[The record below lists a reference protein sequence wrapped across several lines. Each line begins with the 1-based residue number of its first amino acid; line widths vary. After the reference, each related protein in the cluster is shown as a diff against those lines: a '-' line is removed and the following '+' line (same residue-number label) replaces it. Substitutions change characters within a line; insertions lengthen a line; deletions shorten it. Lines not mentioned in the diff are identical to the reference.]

1 MKAFFTLLSKIEK
14 DQFSPFYLLA
24 GTEGYFID
32 AITDALISKLVK
44 EESKDFDC
52 TYFYG
57 KEIVPSDVIETAKRY
72 PMIAKYNVVIIKE
85 AQFIRKELLDELISY
100 LENPMPHSIVILNY
114 KNKVFNKTRKFYKAA
129 LKIGE
134 VLLVKPLYD
143 NQIVPW
149 ITNQADQLNLSIDP
163 KAAVILSQFIGADL
177 STLNNELIKLK
188 LVVNDG
194 EIITD
199 EHIES
204 HVGISKEFNNFEF
217 QKAIGLGQFSKAFQ
231 IIQYF
236 YRNPKNNPLSL
247 TLSTIYSYFQK
258 LLILKGLK
266 NQSNVAS
273 IIAVNPY
280 FINDY
285 KAAANRLTMRQI
297 TIGLKYI
304 LEADLK
310 SKGIEGVNND
320 PKSILEEIQSM
331 VDKNFKEITLL
342 GQNVDSFLWFGG
354 GLKKDFKKASE
365 IAQATAVGFS
375 ELLDICATKFP
386 KTR

>member
-1 MKAFFTLLSKIEK
+1 MKEFFTLLSKIEK
-14 DQFSPFYLLA
+14 NQFSPFYLLA

-32 AITDALISKLVK
+32 AITDALISRLVK
-44 EESKDFDC
+44 EDSKDFDC

-57 KEIVPSDVIETAKRY
+57 KEIVPSDIIETAKRY

-143 NQIVPW
+143 NQLVPW
-149 ITNQADQLNLSIDP
+149 VTNQADQLNLSIDP
-163 KAAVILSQFIGADL
+163 KAAVMLSQFIGADL

-194 EIITD
+194 EVITD

-236 YRNPKNNPLSL
+236 YRNPKNQ
-247 TLSTIYSYFQK
+247 STYINTFD
-258 LLILKGLK
+258 
-266 NQSNVAS
+266 
-273 IIAVNPY
+273 IA
-280 FINDY
+280 
-285 KAAANRLTMRQI
+285 
-297 TIGLKYI
+297 
-304 LEADLK
+304 
-310 SKGIEGVNND
+310 
-320 PKSILEEIQSM
+320 
-331 VDKNFKEITLL
+331 
-342 GQNVDSFLWFGG
+342 
-354 GLKKDFKKASE
+354 
-365 IAQATAVGFS
+365 
-375 ELLDICATKFP
+375 
-386 KTR
+386 